1 MAKKNYV
8 KVLTPEFAISYPVL
22 ITPKVGMNAQAG
34 EQFSCK
40 MLFPKNM
47 DAAQLAIF
55 NNLKAKV
62 KEVAIEAFGN
72 PLPKNLHN
80 PVGDGDEK
88 EDASAFN
95 HWFMNAK
102 TKYKPGIVDAKL
114 RDLSD
119 EEIAERLYPGA
130 ICRATVLL
138 GAFDVP
144 GKRGVNVTLQNIQV
158 LRDGTRLVAKRDAKD
173 DFEATETSES
183 ASDFSDNSGF

>member
-1 MAKKNYV
+1 MAKKQYT
-8 KVLTPEFAISYPVL
+8 KIMTPEFAISYPVL
-22 ITPKVGMNAQAG
+22 IVPKVGMNAQAG

-40 MLFPKNM
+40 MLFPKAM
-47 DAAQLAIF
+47 DAAQTAIL
-55 NNLKAKV
+55 NALKAKV
-62 KEVAIEAFGN
+62 KEVALEAFGN

-80 PVGDGDEK
+80 PIGDGDEK

-102 TKYKPGIVDAKL
+102 SKYKPGVVDGKL
-114 RDLSD
+114 RELSD

-158 LRDGTRLVAKRDAKD
+158 LRDGARLVAKREAKN

-183 ASDFSDNSGF
+183 AVDFADNSGF

>member
-1 MAKKNYV
+1 MAKKQYI
-8 KVLTPEFAISYPVL
+8 KFLTPEFAISYPVL

-47 DAAQLAIF
+47 DAKQLAVF
-55 NNLKAKV
+55 NDMKAKV
-62 KEVAIEAFGN
+62 KESAVEAFGS

-80 PVGDGDEK
+80 PIGDGDEK
-88 EDASAFN
+88 DDQSAHG

-102 TKYKPGIVDAKL
+102 TKYKPGVVDAKL
-114 RDLSD
+114 RDLGD

-130 ICRATVLL
+130 ICRATILL

-144 GKRGVNVTLQNIQV
+144 GKRGINVTLQNIQV
-158 LRDGTRLVAKRDAKD
+158 LRDGNRLVAKREAKN
-173 DFEATETSES
+173 DFEATETSDS
-183 ASDFSDNSGF
+183 AADFSDSGF